1 MDKNVEK
8 PSPEAKALSLFLMA
22 HKAKDPFYKE
32 QLKRINR
39 QWDLSKKEK
48 ITKSDYQEEVE
59 KMLASYGGY
68 DQVVEKTVRF
78 YIEKTGKWSLEGDD
92 KYCRDAKK
100 VADKIKK
107 K

>member
-22 HKAKDPFYKE
+22 YKAKDPFYKE

-39 QWDLSKKEK
+39 QWDLSKKNK
-48 ITKSDYQEEVE
+48 ITKRDYMEEVE
-59 KMLASYGGY
+59 KMLESYGGY
-68 DQVVEKTVRF
+68 NQVVEKTVRF
-78 YIEKTGKWSLEGDD
+78 YIETTGKWSLAGDD
-92 KYCRDAKK
+92 KYCIDANEIAKT
-100 VADKIKK
+100 IKK